1 MENRRD
7 LDRLLS
13 DLHAFLLVLD
23 QEKLSLEA
31 RMKKESMAELLA
43 QLQDS
48 PAEDAEYMTMNCISS
63 SGGNGCYRDLGICNA
78 HKGYTSQI
86 SSEKENFQGIPAP
99 RCRLPLHLPP
109 PEFERAKLGLP
120 IHLQQQEQDDSYEEA
135 EPVSPRGHSN
145 AGSADTDSS
154 HYESYGEEDD
164 CVKDRA
170 HYIQWSAS
178 AGVNDGPAPA
188 ESQICGFLW
197 RKKWLGQWAKQLF
210 IIREHLLLCYKC
222 ARDLQPLLQLD
233 LRGCRVAYKPKH
245 SKKMQHELKICSSS
259 ETLVMGFQSR
269 QQAEEWRKVIEDVS
283 SSPLWNPSSNNSPA
297 LPGRDRSKNSPQP
310 GKERNRYSPRPGAER
325 SRHSPQPSAD
335 RTKPSPQPVTDRSQP
350 ALQSTADSSRHSP
363 QVKSAAQRSEPNHNL
378 SPTPVTTQEP
388 GYLNMLLGNQWQSFW
403 CLVERGVLRMFR
415 DSGCTGHPAHFVVLP
430 GSDITPSRGPDL
442 GLRYGISISKHGKD
456 VAVLETS
463 SEEERGLWL
472 NLLRAGSEG
481 NSESEAL
488 SVYEETNTQISSLA
502 DVTSMASVGALLLRK
517 LPTPNPY
524 MDDPFKQITTP
535 AVPVPVYSNTEI
547 SQHMNHSF
555 NSVSQHGSSLPLP
568 SSHPGSPQE
577 QQTNNGPVLAIEKSA
592 ALKSSFAKSH
602 SDYQMQR
609 HTPPLRD
616 KGCFGSQQNLTLS
629 ETKRVLDELALPLG
643 TRIIPTP
650 QEKIGALEQV
660 CQMRT
665 QLKAGSEMNLLSLGR
680 SCTQASCDY
689 VHSAGSEG
697 THPSTVLKRASSA
710 KGTLKR
716 APSVVV
722 IEKGRVLQ
730 KRKEWEMKASA

>member
-13 DLHAFLLVLD
+13 DLRAFLLVLD

-31 RMKKESMAELLA
+31 QMKKESMVALLA
-43 QLQDS
+43 RLQNS
-48 PAEDAEYMTMNCISS
+48 PAEDAEYMTMNCIAS
-63 SGGNGCYRDLGICNA
+63 SGGNGCHRDPGICTA
-78 HKGYTSQI
+78 RKGCKSQN

-99 RCRLPLHLPP
+99 RCRLPLHLPT
-109 PEFERAKLGLP
+109 PESERPNLGLP
-120 IHLQQQEQDDSYEEA
+120 SHLQQQEQDDSYEEA
-135 EPVSPRGHSN
+135 EPLSPRGHSN

-154 HYESYGEEDD
+154 HYESYGEEDE

-178 AGVNDGPAPA
+178 SGVSNGSGRT

-245 SKKMQHELKICSSS
+245 SKKMQHELKICGSS

-297 LPGRDRSKNSPQP
+297 LPGKDRSKNSPQT
-310 GKERNRYSPRPGAER
+310 GKERSRYSPRPGTER
-325 SRHSPQPSAD
+325 SRHSPQPSTD
-335 RTKPSPQPVTDRSQP
+335 RTKHSLHPTTDRSQP
-350 ALQSTADSSRHSP
+350 PPLSTTDSSRHSP
-363 QVKSAAQRSEPNHNL
+363 QVKSAAQRSDPNHNL
-378 SPTPVTTQEP
+378 TPTPVTTQEP
-388 GYLNMLLGNQWQSFW
+388 GFLNMLLGNQWQSFW

-415 DSGCTGHPAHFVVLP
+415 DSGCTGPPVHFVVLP
-430 GSDITPSRGPDL
+430 GSDVTPSRGPDL

-456 VAVLETS
+456 VAILETP

-472 NLLRAGSEG
+472 KLLRAGSEG
-481 NSESEAL
+481 SPESEAL
-488 SVYEETNTQISSLA
+488 SSYEETNTQMASLA
-502 DVTSMASVGALLLRK
+502 DVSSPASVGALLLRK

-524 MDDPFKQITTP
+524 MDDPFRQITTP
-535 AVPVPVYSNTEI
+535 AAPVYSNAEI
-547 SQHMNHSF
+547 SQQLHHSF
-555 NSVSQHGSSLPLP
+555 NSMSQHGSSLPLP
-568 SSHPGSPQE
+568 SPHPGSPQE
-577 QQTNNGPVLAIEKSA
+577 QQINNGPVLATEKSA
-592 ALKSSFAKSH
+592 IKSNFAKSH

-609 HTPPLRD
+609 HTPPLRE

-629 ETKRVLDELALPLG
+629 ETKRSLDELALPFG
-643 TRIIPTP
+643 KRVIPTP
-650 QEKIGALEQV
+650 HEKIGALEQV

-665 QLKAGSEMNLLSLGR
+665 QLKAGSEMNLLSISR

-689 VHSAGSEG
+689 VHSAGSER
-697 THPSTVLKRASSA
+697 TNPSTVLKRAASA
-710 KGTLKR
+710 KSTLKR
-716 APSVVV
+716 VPSVVV